1 MDEEPTRRRKCRLLY
16 LALCLSLLV
25 NGLLC
30 GGFMRG
36 EREMMLG
43 TAALQQSVAMV
54 NHLMRLDDAC
64 HAKRKSV

>member
-1 MDEEPTRRRKCRLLY
+1 
-16 LALCLSLLV
+16 V

-30 GGFMRG
+30 GRFMRL
-36 EREMMLG
+36 EREMMVG